1 MNSYISRNWVPL
13 TYVYVCANY
22 YLQYKT
28 VKYIC
33 LEDLMTPS
41 KNDDNTLWLN
51 FF

>member
-13 TYVYVCANY
+13 TYVYVGVNY

-28 VKYIC
+28 IKYIC
-33 LEDLMTPS
+33 IGGTKEKEDT
-41 KNDDNTLWLN
+41 TLWLN

>member
-1 MNSYISRNWVPL
+1 MPL
-13 TYVYVCANY
+13 YVGVNC

-33 LEDLMTPS
+33 LEDLMTPKVLCPTKSGLSPS